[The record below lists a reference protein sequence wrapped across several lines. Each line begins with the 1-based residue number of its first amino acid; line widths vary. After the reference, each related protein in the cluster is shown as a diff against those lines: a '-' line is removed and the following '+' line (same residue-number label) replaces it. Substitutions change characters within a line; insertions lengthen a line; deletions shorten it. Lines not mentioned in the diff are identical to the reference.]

1 MGLQTTNT
9 LMTSLKVIS
18 ITGQVVAEKAE
29 VTGNSITL
37 DVSGLPSGTYI
48 IKVTDGNSVSNSKF
62 IKQ

>member
-9 LMTSLKVIS
+9 LITSLKVIS

-29 VTGNSITL
+29 VTGNSLTL
-37 DVSGLPSGTYI
+37 DVFGLPNGTYI
-48 IKVTDGNSVSNSKF
+48 IKVADGNSVSNSKF